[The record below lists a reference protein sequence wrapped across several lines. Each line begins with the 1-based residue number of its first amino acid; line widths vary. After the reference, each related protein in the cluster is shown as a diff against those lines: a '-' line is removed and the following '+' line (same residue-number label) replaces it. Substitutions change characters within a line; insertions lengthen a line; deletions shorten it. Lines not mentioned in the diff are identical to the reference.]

1 MTCGRRDDHSLPPL
15 DRDAYDELCAYT
27 LTHGDPSF
35 IHQHVVD
42 AFAAQHADASSK
54 PIGVTFALVGLY
66 LQLEKHFSGRE
77 VQRVHMQLARRKRV
91 WPAFVIPSR
100 RGAMTAI
107 DVMQASEGP
116 ERDRAIHAWCAA
128 VWEAFSANRDAVI
141 GLLEEARR
149 DGLAVYL
156 DR

>member
-1 MTCGRRDDHSLPPL
+1 WVTSAGALPSNCSGTCRSRRKETACSSARRSKFSFRRCTIRCGSPSTMTCGRRDDHSLPPL

-107 DVMQASEGP
+107 DVM
-116 ERDRAIHAWCAA
+116 
-128 VWEAFSANRDAVI
+128 
-141 GLLEEARR
+141 
-149 DGLAVYL
+149 
-156 DR
+156 